1 MGILSD
7 ALIVRLTFNWL
18 VGCRR
23 TKQSASSSGAGHPTS
38 GAAAAAGDFPAL
50 RAANGLANGHG
61 AGNSGDQASGAGK
74 KAKKVP
80 KFERLRLTGGDP
92 AATAAWLDTSGG
104 TKTKPQNV
112 WTQGRPAVA
121 GGGGPQ
127 PRGSWAAKDKL
138 AKEWRG
144 INDAWDKE

>member
-1 MGILSD
+1 M
-7 ALIVRLTFNWL
+7 VEWL

-23 TKQSASSSGAGHPTS
+23 TKQQADSSGPGAS
-38 GAAAAAGDFPAL
+38 MSAAAAAAGDFPAL
-50 RAANGLANGHG
+50 GAANGSAYGHG
-61 AGNSGDQASGAGK
+61 AGSSGNQAGGAGK

-92 AATAAWLDTSGG
+92 AATAAWLDSSGG

-121 GGGGPQ
+121 GGGGTQ

-144 INDAWDKE
+144 INDAWDKK